1 MLDQVNLGHNQWKF
15 LKVQGNNRNLNEKR
29 KLKTWLIVTAITA
42 NWKTTQVLITW
53 LIIKITISSIVIGLK
68 NSYFPLIHLPCC
80 YLTVCNRTACYRTVE
95 QTNHIQSCSLNQA
108 ITTLVPITI
117 ETVYK
122 LLNLCILLSVRQEK
136 RNFLSS
142 GWKNDKQ
149 VCLCSVLI

>member
-15 LKVQGNNRNLNEKR
+15 LQVQGNNTNLNEKR
-29 KLKTWLIVTAITA
+29 KLKTWLIVIAITA

-68 NSYFPLIHLPCC
+68 DSYFPLIHLPCC
-80 YLTVCNRTACYRTVE
+80 YRTACYRTVQ
-95 QTNHIQSCSLNQA
+95 QTNHIQSCSLIQP
-108 ITTLVPITI
+108 ITALVSITI

-122 LLNLCILLSVRQEK
+122 LLNLYILLSVRQEK